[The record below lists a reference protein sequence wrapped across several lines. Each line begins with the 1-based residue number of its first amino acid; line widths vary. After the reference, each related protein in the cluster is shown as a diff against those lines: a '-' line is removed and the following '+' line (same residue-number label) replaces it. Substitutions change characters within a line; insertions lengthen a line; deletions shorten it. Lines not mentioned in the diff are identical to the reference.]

1 MSTAVLPDERR
12 ELIMISFESTSSFF
26 CSSPCTLVSPA
37 KPTLFVRYND
47 PFMGL
52 RGRDEQIDQARLAH
66 VGGNELGSKSDG
78 IEKESQI
85 ARGGSTQTNLLGEDV
100 ARQNMENSQ
109 DGRREEI
116 AIRLETHLVSVMISV
131 LGGCCSMDMAAMVV
145 VGMKRQ

>member
-37 KPTLFVRYND
+37 KPTLVVKYND
-47 PFMGL
+47 TFVGL
-52 RGRDEQIDQARLAH
+52 RGRDEQINQARLAH

-85 ARGGSTQTNLLGEDV
+85 ARGSSTQTNLLGEDV
-100 ARQNMENSQ
+100 ARQNGEDSQ
-109 DGRREEI
+109 DG
-116 AIRLETHLVSVMISV
+116 
-131 LGGCCSMDMAAMVV
+131 
-145 VGMKRQ
+145 